1 MALSFYLPASAGQLS
16 AGQGGFMALGAYT
29 AAYLTVQHGAP
40 FPVALAAGALV
51 GGLVGLAVGFPALRL
66 RGLYLVLVTFGFGE
80 MVRVLF
86 LNAPAFGGPGGFA
99 GIPPETTIW
108 HVLGLLIVLVYF
120 FTRLS
125 GSRMGRAFAA
135 LRDDE
140 AAAEAMGVNS
150 TYVKLAAFAA
160 GGVIAGLARIFGK
173 LVVLSKLDLT
183 VEAGGIHAIIG
194 PNGAGK
200 TTFFNLVTGAL
211 SADAGHIRFGGTEIG
226 RLPAYRRTALGIC
239 RTFQNIRLFGSMTVL
254 ENVLL
259 GLHCRTHGG
268 LLSPLFGV
276 PFRRSSAETSA
287 RERADEIL
295 ELVGLGARAHQP
307 AVELPYG
314 EQRRLEIAR
323 ALASAPKLLLLD
335 EPSAGMNTQETLELE
350 ALIVQVNRRGV
361 TILVIEHKMS
371 LVMKLSQV
379 VTVLNFGQKIA
390 EGPPAEVQ
398 RDPRVIE
405 AYLGGE

>member
-1 MALSFYLPASAGQLS
+1 MSAPL
-16 AGQGGFMALGAYT
+16 
-29 AAYLTVQHGAP
+29 
-40 FPVALAAGALV
+40 
-51 GGLVGLAVGFPALRL
+51 LAVD
-66 RGLYLVLVTFGFGE
+66 GL
-80 MVRVLF
+80 
-86 LNAPAFGGPGGFA
+86 
-99 GIPPETTIW
+99 
-108 HVLGLLIVLVYF
+108 
-120 FTRLS
+120 S
-125 GSRMGRAFAA
+125 
-135 LRDDE
+135 
-140 AAAEAMGVNS
+140 
-150 TYVKLAAFAA
+150 
-160 GGVIAGLARIFGK
+160 RIFGK

-390 EGPPAEVQ
+390 EGPPAFVQ